1 MSRLDDL
8 KEIAEA
14 LPAEQKNIIA
24 PLLSDIDFMET
35 RLASLRALPHIK
47 VHPKDPSK
55 QRITP
60 AGKQYKEVMQSYLNA
75 IKVIISALNKTE
87 TSAADELMKKLEEFE

>member
-8 KEIAEA
+8 KEIAQA

-75 IKVIISALNKTE
+75 MKVIISALNKTE
-87 TSAADELMKKLEEFE
+87 TSAADELLKKLEEFE

>member
-24 PLLSDIDFMET
+24 PLLSDIDFMES
-35 RLASLRALPHIK
+35 RLASLRVLPHIK

-87 TSAADELMKKLEEFE
+87 TSAADELLKKLEEFE

>member
-35 RLASLRALPHIK
+35 RLTSLRALPHIK

-60 AGKQYKEVMQSYLNA
+60 AGKQYKDVMQSYLNA
-75 IKVIISALNKTE
+75 MKVIISALNKTE
-87 TSAADELMKKLEEFE
+87 TSAADELLKKLEEFE

>member
-14 LPAEQKNIIA
+14 LPDEQKNIIA

-75 IKVIISALNKTE
+75 MKVIISALNKTE
-87 TSAADELMKKLEEFE
+87 TSAADELLKKLEEFE

>member
-14 LPAEQKNIIA
+14 LPAEQKKIIA

-35 RLASLRALPHIK
+35 RLASLRELPHIK

-75 IKVIISALNKTE
+75 MKVIISALNKTE
-87 TSAADELMKKLEEFE
+87 TSAADELLKKLEEFE

>member
-24 PLLSDIDFMET
+24 PLLSDIDFMEV

-75 IKVIISALNKTE
+75 MKVIISALNKTE
-87 TSAADELMKKLEEFE
+87 TSAADELLKKLEEFE

>member
-87 TSAADELMKKLEEFE
+87 TSAADELLKKLEEFE

>member
-75 IKVIISALNKTE
+75 MKVIISALNKTE
-87 TSAADELMKKLEEFE
+87 TSAADELLKKLEEFE

>member
-24 PLLSDIDFMET
+24 PLLSDIDFMES

-75 IKVIISALNKTE
+75 MKVIISALNKTE
-87 TSAADELMKKLEEFE
+87 TSAADELLKKLEEFE

>member
-14 LPAEQKNIIA
+14 LPDEQKNIIA
-24 PLLSDIDFMET
+24 PLLSDIDFMES

-87 TSAADELMKKLEEFE
+87 TSAADELLKKLEEFE

>member
-24 PLLSDIDFMET
+24 PLLSDINFMET

-75 IKVIISALNKTE
+75 MKVIISALNKTE
-87 TSAADELMKKLEEFE
+87 TSAADELLKKLEEFE

>member
-1 MSRLDDL
+1 MSRLDNL

-14 LPAEQKNIIA
+14 LPAEQKNIIT

-35 RLASLRALPHIK
+35 RLAVLRALPHIK
-47 VHPKDPSK
+47 VHPKDPSR

-60 AGKQYKEVMQSYLNA
+60 AGKQYKEMMQSYLNA
-75 IKVIISALNKTE
+75 MKVIISALNKTE
-87 TSAADELMKKLEEFE
+87 TSAADELLKKLEEFE